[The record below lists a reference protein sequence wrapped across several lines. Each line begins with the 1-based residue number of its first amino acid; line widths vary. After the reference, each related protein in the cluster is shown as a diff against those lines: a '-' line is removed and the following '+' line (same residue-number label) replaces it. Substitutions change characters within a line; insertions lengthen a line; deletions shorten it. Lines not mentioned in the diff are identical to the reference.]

1 MCLHALSH
9 KPYQPLCAYLQI
21 QVLTE
26 LFPWAVTSGGARSP
40 PSDTD
45 ERPVRKQLKETSIDS
60 SNDKGSAASAPDQ
73 GSGRKR
79 SFEETR
85 GNTDDTIENGDG
97 PRKRSRECT
106 PEDAKKENSA
116 AVPVPHNV
124 SEPTPKDPVPA
135 APRTWPRMSPP
146 LE

>member
-1 MCLHALSH
+1 
-9 KPYQPLCAYLQI
+9 
-21 QVLTE
+21 
-26 LFPWAVTSGGARSP
+26 VTSGDARSP

-60 SNDKGSAASAPDQ
+60 SNDKGFAASAPEQ

-79 SFEETR
+79 SFEEAR
-85 GNTDDTIENGDG
+85 GDTDDTIENGDG

-116 AVPVPHNV
+116 AVPAPDNV
-124 SEPTPKDPVPA
+124 SEPIPKDPVPA
-135 APRTWPRMSPP
+135 TPKDLATDESTPEYLTAPIPSSLSFRIPSPRIPNYA
-146 LE
+146 